1 MRKLLL
7 VALLLYDI
15 VAYGNRPGSGYDY
28 DSNDIDGSK
37 RHAMLDDRRNWRK
50 KALLKPN
57 DMIDRANYEERK
69 NHDYDR
75 YPEDS
80 DLKMADPDRQRE
92 LDAPSFRG
100 QRRYDD
106 SEKMSPPRS
115 GEFGHAPAP
124 YYGEKIDPEKK
135 AYVMNCDRPHERYEA
150 CFAGCAAISCDNP
163 RERLRPC
170 YPFCEPGCI
179 CVSPFVRDERTHK
192 CVMPDECTKG
202 LKGVPDL
209 GDEI

>member
-1 MRKLLL
+1 MHKVLLL
-7 VALLLYDI
+7 ALLLYNV
-15 VAYGNRPGSGYDY
+15 VAFATRPGSGYDY
-28 DSNDIDGSK
+28 DNNDLDGNK
-37 RHAMLDDRRNWRK
+37 RHALLDDRRTWRK
-50 KALLKPN
+50 KALLKTN
-57 DMIDRANYEERK
+57 DLSRDFDDRK
-69 NHDYDR
+69 NHEYSDR
-75 YPEDS
+75 YSDDDMKMSDS
-80 DLKMADPDRQRE
+80 ERQR
-92 LDAPSFRG
+92 DFDSPSFRG

-106 SEKMSPPRS
+106 PDKIAPPRS
-115 GEFGHAPAP
+115 NEFAHPPAP
-124 YYGEKIDPEKK
+124 YYGEKIEPEKK
-135 AYVMNCDRPHERYEA
+135 AAYVMNCDRPHERYEA

-192 CVMPDECTKG
+192 CVMPDDCSKG